1 MKKYFGKLL
10 SLILFMCM
18 PIFVSALENDS
29 YIHYDNIKTGGEDF
43 NGMSWGNNEVEI
55 TMKDLS
61 EYSFDLKGYNLDK
74 DETYVFELKSDF
86 VDFSKEYTGQ
96 ELLDGVSV
104 SRNDGNGT
112 INSRIYLKTTKEE
125 LKSKVTTYEDTYEK
139 ISFRFNDNFD
149 STEIDALYKK
159 IAKNGVVELDA
170 IELEN
175 GALSETSI
183 SAALSKYETETGKF
197 WVYGY
202 CWEGKC
208 HLCISDTE
216 NSHRYKSYEVEY
228 KLNDTK
234 YNRKYFN
241 KKMKWVASSNGKN
254 FISYLDFEKNIE
266 IIINE
271 ENKIAVIQN

>member
-1 MKKYFGKLL
+1 
-10 SLILFMCM
+10 M

-29 YIHYDNIKTGGEDF
+29 YIHYDNIKTGGENF

-55 TMKDLS
+55 TMEDLS

-96 ELLDGVSV
+96 ELLDGISV

-149 STEIDALYKK
+149 STEIDALYNK

-183 SAALSKYETETGKF
+183 LPPSLGVTEC
-197 WVYGY
+197 YQR
-202 CWEGKC
+202 
-208 HLCISDTE
+208 HP
-216 NSHRYKSYEVEY
+216 
-228 KLNDTK
+228 
-234 YNRKYFN
+234 
-241 KKMKWVASSNGKN
+241 
-254 FISYLDFEKNIE
+254 EKTSLI
-266 IIINE
+266 
-271 ENKIAVIQN
+271 